1 VGHIVVKMEAEAT
14 RSLVEQFYALLWNAW
29 DDEAVDTVLTEDFDF
44 RGSLGAETTGR
55 DGWRSYRDAVRRG
68 APDFHNDLVDLICEG
83 DRAAARLS
91 CSGQHQGLLLGVPG
105 SGRRF
110 RYDATAF
117 FRCREGRI
125 AAVWVLGDIEELRRR
140 LTGA

>member
-1 VGHIVVKMEAEAT
+1 VAKVEADAT
-14 RSLVEQFYALLWNAW
+14 RSLVERFYALLWNAW
-29 DDEAVDTVLTEDFDF
+29 DDAAVDDVLTDDFVF

-68 APDFHNDLVDLICEG
+68 APDFRNDLVDLICEG
-83 DRAAARLS
+83 DRAAARLL
-91 CSGQHQGLLLGVPG
+91 CSGQHQGLLLGLPG

-117 FRCREGRI
+117 FRCRDGRI
-125 AAVWVLGDIEELRRR
+125 AEAWVLGDVEGLRRQ

>member
-1 VGHIVVKMEAEAT
+1 VATMEADAT
-14 RSLVEQFYALLWNAW
+14 RSLVERFYALLWNAW
-29 DDEAVDTVLTEDFDF
+29 EDAAVAAVLSEDFVF
-44 RGSLGAETTGR
+44 RGSLGTETTGR
-55 DGWRSYRDAVRRG
+55 DGWRGYRDAVRRG
-68 APDFHNDLVDLICEG
+68 APDFRNDLVDLICDG

-91 CSGQHQGLLLGVPG
+91 CSGRHQGPLLGLPA

-110 RYDATAF
+110 RYDAAAF

-125 AAVWVLGDIEELRRR
+125 AEAWVLGDVEALRRQ